1 MEKKLIRYA
10 VNSGVRGIEHGGME
24 RSGYDNHVEYF
35 DSLDDAEKK
44 CIDMFEYYQ
53 GIKKTDSSFVEVAY
67 SYVMP
72 TIFGPGDDEGED
84 YCDRND
90 ESIDWERID
99 SLNFDSRNVS
109 MIFYGYGVF
118 RCRFCEDEVTLLDF
132 KPTEEAAAKV
142 AEKLFPGGL
151 TYYMVRPFMITF
163 PSKIKHTTDAYNGYV
178 YHLEN
183 GARVEVEVYTD
194 SDYVALS
201 LIVGEHTLDWDRFG
215 LDDSE
220 PDEYDWDY
228 IAKESERTM
237 EEMGWIS

>member
-10 VNSGVRGIEHGGME
+10 VNSGVKGIEHNGME

-35 DSLDDAEKK
+35 DSLDDAEKN

-53 GIKKTDSSFVEVAY
+53 GIKKPNSSFVEVAY

-72 TIFGPGDDEGED
+72 TIFGPDDDEGED

-90 ESIDWERID
+90 ESIDWERMD
-99 SLNFDSRNVS
+99 SLNFDSRSVS
-109 MIFYGYGVF
+109 EIFHGYGVF
-118 RCRFCEDEVTLLDF
+118 RCRFCEDEVTLLDL
-132 KPTEEAAAKV
+132 KPTEDEAAKV
-142 AEKLFPGGL
+142 AGKLFPGGV
-151 TYYMVRPFMITF
+151 TYYMVRPYMITF
-163 PSKIKHTTDAYNGYV
+163 PSKIKRITDYDNGYA

-183 GARVEVEVYTD
+183 GARVDVVVHAD
-194 SDYVALS
+194 SDSVVLS

-215 LDDSE
+215 LDDSDS
-220 PDEYDWDY
+220 DEYDWDY

-237 EEMGWIS
+237 EEMEWIS